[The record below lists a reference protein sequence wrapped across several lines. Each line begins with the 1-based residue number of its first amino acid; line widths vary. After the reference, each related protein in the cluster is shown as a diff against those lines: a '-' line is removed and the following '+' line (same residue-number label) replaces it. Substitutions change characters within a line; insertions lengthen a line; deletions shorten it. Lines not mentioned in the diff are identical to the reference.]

1 MPVET
6 RHHLTLPAV
15 SGSLEEL
22 RGFCQKILDIHNIDE
37 RIYRQVVL
45 ALDEAAANIVE
56 HGYPGGGLKKI
67 EVVID
72 IQPDRVVIEIRDTGI
87 PFNPLSLQQGPK
99 EKGFSKRGY
108 GIHLIRQI
116 MDEMG
121 YRRSDQGENILTMIK
136 RIQEPG
142 SK

>member
-22 RGFCQKILDIHNIDE
+22 RGFCKKVLNIHHLDD

-56 HGYPGGGLKKI
+56 HGYPEGGLQKI
-67 EVVID
+67 EVGID
-72 IQPDRVVIEIRDTGI
+72 IQPDRVVIELRDTGI
-87 PFNPLSLQQGPK
+87 PFNPLSLHQGPK

-116 MDEMG
+116 MDEIG
-121 YRRSDQGENILTMIK
+121 YRRSDHGENILTMTK
-136 RIQEPG
+136 RIQEAV